1 MFSDI
6 NSTFGGGGG
15 FPSSTQSGSAAA
27 PRRPDQH
34 LVSVTAAMIHE
45 QLPQSEV
52 VMIGAYEFSR
62 LKLVGVIRKVQRET
76 MYVMYD
82 VDDGTGPPVKVRQW
96 SDSVKKKS
104 SIFYTI
110 FPIFAIFYRI
120 R

>member
-1 MFSDI
+1 MFSDF
-6 NSTFGGGGG
+6 NSTFNGGGG
-15 FPSSTQSGSAAA
+15 FSSSTQSAPGGA

-34 LVSVTAAMIHE
+34 LISVTASMIHE

-82 VDDGTGPPVKVRQW
+82 IDDGTGPPVKVRQW
-96 SDSVKKKS
+96 SDAVKSYFIIVKLNF
-104 SIFYTI
+104 SIFL
-110 FPIFAIFYRI
+110 PLYRKQ
-120 R
+120 